1 MRAVGVL
8 EFGGP
13 EKLQVVELPTPV
25 PGAGQVR
32 IKVHAVTVNP
42 TDTIFRAGGQIQ
54 RMVRKEP
61 PFIPGMDASGVI
73 DAVGPENDDRLK
85 VGDRV
90 VAMVLPSSEFGGAYA
105 EQIVLPSTSVVHA
118 PKSADFAA
126 ASTLIMNAMTAR
138 LALDALALTP
148 GSTLAV
154 TGAAGAY
161 GAYVVQLA
169 LADGLKVI
177 ADAAPSDIELV
188 RSLGEVQIV
197 PRGDDVADHILE
209 LYPQGVDGLA
219 DGSIQDDLVVPAIK
233 DGGGLAVVRGWK
245 GEPGRGI
252 TVHRIFVPA
261 AAHDTTG
268 MQGVVDQVD
277 AGALTLR
284 VADVLPANQAQRA
297 HERLQ
302 AGGVRGRLVLD
313 FTNFS

>member
-13 EKLQVVELPTPV
+13 EKLQVVELPTPI
-25 PGAGQVR
+25 PGTGQVR
-32 IKVHAVTVNP
+32 IKVHAAAVNP
-42 TDTIFRAGGQIQ
+42 TDTLFREGAMAARAKIQ
-54 RMVRKEP
+54 EP
-61 PFIPGMDASGVI
+61 PFIPGMDVSGVV
-73 DAVGPENDDRLK
+73 DEVGPGNDDRLK

-105 EQIVLPSTSVVHA
+105 QEIVLPATSVVHA
-118 PKSADFAA
+118 PKSADFAS

-138 LALDALALTP
+138 LALDALALSP
-148 GSTLAV
+148 GNTLAV

-169 LADGLKVI
+169 LEDGLKVI

-197 PRGDDVADHILE
+197 PRGNGVATDILKLCPE
-209 LYPQGVDGLA
+209 GVDGFA
-219 DGSIQDDLVVPAIK
+219 DGSIQDELVVPAIK

-245 GEPGRGI
+245 GEPGRGV
-252 TVHRIFVPA
+252 TVHRIAVPT
-261 AAHDTTG
+261 AAHDTAG
-268 MQGVVDQVD
+268 MQRLVDQVD
-277 AGALTLR
+277 AGVLTLR
-284 VADVLPANQAQRA
+284 VADVLPASAARSA

-302 AGGVRGRLVLD
+302 AGGVRGRIVLD
-313 FTNFS
+313 FVNFG

>member
-1 MRAVGVL
+1 MRAVGVV

-13 EKLQVVELPTPV
+13 EKLQVVEMPTPV

-42 TDTIFRAGGQIQ
+42 TDTIFRAGGQVQ
-54 RMVRKEP
+54 RMARKEP

-73 DAVGPENDDRLK
+73 DAIGPENDDRLK
-85 VGDRV
+85 IGDRV

-105 EQIVLPSTSVVHA
+105 EQIVLPATSVVHA

-169 LADGLKVI
+169 FAEGLKVI

-197 PRGDDVADHILE
+197 PRGDDVAAHILE
-209 LYPQGVDGLA
+209 LYPQGVDGFA
-219 DGSIQDDLVVPAIK
+219 DGSIQDERVVPAIK
-233 DGGGLAVVRGWK
+233 DGGGLAVVRGWN
-245 GEPGRGI
+245 GDPGRGI
-252 TVHRIFVPA
+252 TVHRIFVPS
-261 AAHDTTG
+261 AAHDTVG
-268 MQGVVDQVD
+268 MQRVVDQVD
-277 AGALTLR
+277 AGVLTLR
-284 VADVLPANQAQRA
+284 VADVLPASQAQSA

-313 FTNFS
+313 FMNFG

>member
-13 EKLQVVELPTPV
+13 EKLQVFEMPTPL

-32 IKVHAVTVNP
+32 IRVHAVAVNP
-42 TDTIFRAGGQIQ
+42 TDTLFREGAMAARAKIQ
-54 RMVRKEP
+54 EP
-61 PFIPGMDASGVI
+61 PFIPGMDAAGVI
-73 DAVGPENDDRLK
+73 DAIGPDNDDRLK

-126 ASTLIMNAMTAR
+126 ASTLIMNVMTAR
-138 LALDALALTP
+138 LALDALALKP

-154 TGAAGAY
+154 TGAAGTY

-169 LADGLKVI
+169 LAEGLKVI

-197 PRGDDVADHILE
+197 PRGDDVATHILG
-209 LYPQGVDGLA
+209 LYPEGVDGFA
-219 DGSIQDDLVVPAIK
+219 DGSIQDELVVPAIK
-233 DGGGLAVVRGWK
+233 DGGALAVVRGWS

-252 TVHRIFVPA
+252 AVHRIAVPK
-261 AAHDTTG
+261 AAHDTAG
-268 MQGVVDQVD
+268 MQRVAEQVD
-277 AGALTLR
+277 EGVLTLR
-284 VADVLPANQAQRA
+284 VADVLPADQARIA

-302 AGGVRGRLVLD
+302 AGGVRGRIVLD
-313 FTNFS
+313 FINF

>member
-13 EKLQVVELPTPV
+13 EKLQVVDLPTPE
-25 PGAGQVR
+25 PGPGQVR
-32 IKVHAVTVNP
+32 IKVHAVAVNP
-42 TDTIFRAGGQIQ
+42 TDTLFREGAMAGRAKIQ
-54 RMVRKEP
+54 KP
-61 PFIPGMDASGVI
+61 PFIPGMDAAGVI
-73 DAVGPENDDRLK
+73 DSIGPENDDRLK

-105 EQIVLPSTSVVHA
+105 EQIVLPATSVVHA

-126 ASTLIMNAMTAR
+126 ASTLIMNVMTAR

-169 LADGLKVI
+169 LADGLRVV

-188 RSLGEVQIV
+188 RSLGDVQIV
-197 PRGDDVADHILE
+197 PRGDDVAAHILA
-209 LYPQGVDGLA
+209 LYPEGVDGFA

-233 DGGGLAVVRGWK
+233 DGGGLAVVRGWN

-261 AAHDTTG
+261 AAHDTAG
-268 MQGVVDQVD
+268 MQRVVDQVD
-277 AGALTLR
+277 AGVLTLR
-284 VADVLPANQAQRA
+284 VADVLPASDAQSA

-313 FTNFS
+313 FTNFG

>member
-8 EFGGP
+8 KFGGP
-13 EKLQVVELPTPV
+13 EQLQVVELPTPE
-25 PGAGQVR
+25 PGAGEVR
-32 IKVHAVTVNP
+32 INVHAVAVNP
-42 TDTIFRAGGQIQ
+42 TDTLFREGAMAGRSKIQ
-54 RMVRKEP
+54 EP
-61 PFIPGMDASGVI
+61 PFIPGMDAAGVI
-73 DAVGPENDDRLK
+73 DAVGPNNDGRLK
-85 VGDRV
+85 IGDRV

-105 EQIVLPSTSVVHA
+105 EHIVLPATSVVFA

-138 LALDALALTP
+138 LALDALALAP

-169 LADGLKVI
+169 LADGLTVI

-188 RSLGEVQIV
+188 RSLGDVQIV
-197 PRGDDVADHILE
+197 PRGDDIAAHILE
-209 LYPQGVDGLA
+209 LYPEGVDGFA
-219 DGSIQDDLVVPAIK
+219 DGSIQDELVVPAIK
-233 DGGGLAVVRGWK
+233 DGGALAVVRGWK

-252 TVHRIFVPA
+252 TVHRIAVPT
-261 AAHDTTG
+261 AAHDTAG
-268 MQGVVDQVD
+268 MQRVVDQVD
-277 AGALTLR
+277 KGVLTLR
-284 VADVLPANQAQRA
+284 VADVLPASQAQLA

-313 FTNFS
+313 FTHFE